1 MLSKIRHFVYK
12 KTLKSISHTIF
23 ESHLFYSCPALAQN
37 INSIKRHFILQKK
50 SLRLMY
56 FLNRNAHT
64 TPLFKDSNIPKFPD
78 EIALESI
85 FIKNYFNQTLSTPF
99 KNWFTL
105 STDSHTHNTRWSNL
119 GYLKIPPHK
128 TKIYGGQSVNINA
141 IYTWNFLQ
149 SHHKNMFH
157 QLYSTKL

>member
-1 MLSKIRHFVYK
+1 
-12 KTLKSISHTIF
+12 
-23 ESHLFYSCPALAQN
+23 
-37 INSIKRHFILQKK
+37 
-50 SLRLMY
+50 MY

-105 STDSHTHNTRWSNL
+105 STDSHTHNTRWFKL
-119 GYLKIPPHK
+119 GCLKIPPHK
-128 TKIYGGQSVNINA
+128 TKIHGRQSVNISA
-141 IYTWNFLQ
+141 IYTWNYLQ
-149 SHHKNMFH
+149 SHHGNITFH
-157 QLYSTKL
+157 QLSLTRLKKLIMQYYFSKYDYQPFLFLSCMYIFVFCFFYLFIFYY